1 MFAKD
6 FRARAWQKL
15 TGNWGIMLLVCL
27 LYSIFITLLSYT
39 FVGTLIL
46 GGPLMIGLVSAVLAL
61 VRTGNSRVELLF
73 DGFKDNISN
82 SIVAY
87 LLYTVYLIGW
97 SLLFVIPGIV
107 KSYSYAMTFYV
118 LRDNP
123 SLTPTEAITRS
134 REMMNGN
141 KWRLFCL
148 HFSFIG
154 WILLSL
160 VTCGIGLLFVMP
172 YMQVAQAEFYESIK
186 GDEAIPEIN
195 MFNV

>member
-1 MFAKD
+1 MLAKD

-15 TGNWGIMLLVCL
+15 TGNWGIMLLICL
-27 LYSIFITLLSYT
+27 LYSIFLALLSYT

-46 GGPLMIGLVSAVLAL
+46 GGPLMVGLVSAVLAL

-73 DGFKDNISN
+73 DGFKDNISK

-97 SLLFVIPGIV
+97 SLLFVIPGVV
-107 KSYSYAMTFYV
+107 KSYSYAMTFYL

-134 REMMNGN
+134 REIMNGN

-160 VTCGIGLLFVMP
+160 VTCGIGMLFVLP

-186 GDEAIPEIN
+186 GEDAVPEIN
-195 MFNV
+195 MFSV